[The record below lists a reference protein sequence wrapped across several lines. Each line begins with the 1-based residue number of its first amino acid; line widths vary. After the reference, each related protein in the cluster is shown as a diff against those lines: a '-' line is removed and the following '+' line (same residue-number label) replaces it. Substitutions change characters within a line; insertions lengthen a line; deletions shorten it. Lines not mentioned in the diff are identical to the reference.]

1 MGYSEWE
8 FRKMDE
14 EFCEAHAGALAAP
27 ALGGITWMTCLAP
40 TTKGPCIK
48 GVKYMVHGQ
57 RTGNELCEEHAA
69 EREKLVDALTA
80 DVMGGLRVFVTRD
93 GYALTE
99 DQLRERANNICAALL
114 GNYELRAL

>member
-1 MGYSEWE
+1 MGY
-8 FRKMDE
+8 
-14 EFCEAHAGALAAP
+14 CEARILYAEDMAELAELAA
-27 ALGGITWMTCLAP
+27 
-40 TTKGPCIK
+40 
-48 GVKYMVHGQ
+48 
-57 RTGNELCEEHAA
+57 RNA

-99 DQLRERANNICAALL
+99 DQIRERANNIVCAIV